1 MTVTKWLPGLLAVA
15 GMITWSGTG
24 MADRGG
30 KGDDNAN
37 VLHADMR
44 GYDETPSV
52 SSTGSG
58 EFTARISRN
67 EDAIDYDLSYQD
79 LEGPTILFAHIHL
92 GERHIQG
99 GVSAFLCGGG
109 GKPACPPAPA
119 EVHGRIVAADVVGPA
134 AQGIAAGE
142 LDELIRALR
151 AGAAYANVH
160 TDKQPSG
167 EIRGQIRSGD

>member
-15 GMITWSGTG
+15 GIITWSGAG

-58 EFTARISRN
+58 EWRAMS
-67 EDAIDYDLSYQD
+67 
-79 LEGPTILFAHIHL
+79 
-92 GERHIQG
+92 GE
-99 GVSAFLCGGG
+99 SAFIARRVTGVEVVRNDYNMRESTSEPSTRQPIVTTDSSTPSFTLHAS
-109 GKPACPPAPA
+109 KTNSTRWSPAGNPMAIS
-119 EVHGRIVAADVVGPA
+119 V
-134 AQGIAAGE
+134 
-142 LDELIRALR
+142 
-151 AGAAYANVH
+151 
-160 TDKQPSG
+160 
-167 EIRGQIRSGD
+167 

>member
-1 MTVTKWLPGLLAVA
+1 MRMTVTKWLPGLLAVA
-15 GMITWSGTG
+15 GIITWSGAG

-67 EDAIDYDLSYQD
+67 EDAIDYDLSYEN

-92 GERHIQG
+92 GERHIQDRK
-99 GVSAFLCGGG
+99 STRLNSSHRC
-109 GKPACPPAPA
+109 
-119 EVHGRIVAADVVGPA
+119 I
-134 AQGIAAGE
+134 
-142 LDELIRALR
+142 
-151 AGAAYANVH
+151 
-160 TDKQPSG
+160 S
-167 EIRGQIRSGD
+167 